1 MGVPVVTLIG
11 DSHAGRVGASLLTH
25 AGLAEDVASAVNLY
39 IDRAVALAR
48 SPELRA
54 QKRRDLRKTVGAS
67 LMMDPHRYARALES
81 AWEEA
86 LGSAGAALI

>member
-11 DSHAGRVGASLLTH
+11 DSHAGRVGTSLLTH
-25 AGLAEDVASAVNLY
+25 AGLAEDTASAVHLY

-54 QKRRDLRKTVGAS
+54 QKRHELRKIVGAS
-67 LMMDPHRYARALES
+67 VLMDPHRYARALEA

-86 LGSAGAALI
+86 LESAGAALI